1 MGAPFLGSEALA
13 AGVTWTELQNRH
25 RCLLRDVYVTA
36 DTEVTAALRAKPR

>member
-25 RCLLRDVYVTA
+25 RRLLRDVYVTA
-36 DTEVTAALRAKPR
+36 DFTDEIMEELG